1 MSDPK
6 DWPEYLPTKRTLT
19 NRVLRWFDQASPHD
33 IEEGATWYADAHAL
47 ASDLAPVLSRNGDG
61 VVRAAEVIAALSPRT
76 IWSRNAAG
84 AALLITKDEVLPG
97 LLTRNV
103 SIARSIIKGGT
114 LAALTKGPKTQAF
127 AKNIAG
133 DTQAVTID
141 VHMAYAMGIDESTLS
156 RVGCYDAASEA
167 VRAAAVAR
175 GVEPST
181 TQAVVWVI
189 ARRAKW
195 SANRRKRD

>member
-1 MSDPK
+1 MTDPTG
-6 DWPEYLPTKRTLT
+6 WPEYLPTKRTLV

-47 ASDLAPVLSRNGDG
+47 ASDLAPALSEDGDG
-61 VVRAAEVIAALSPRT
+61 LDRAAEVIAALSPRT

-84 AALLITKDEVLPG
+84 ATLLVLEGKALPG
-97 LLTRNV
+97 LLGRNV
-103 SIARSIIKGGT
+103 EMARQIIEGYRLET
-114 LAALTKGPKTQAF
+114 LTKGPKIQAF

-133 DTQAVTID
+133 DTEAVTID
-141 VHMAYAMGIDESTLS
+141 VHMAYAMGIDDRTLS
-156 RVGCYDAASEA
+156 RAGCYEAASEA

-181 TQAVVWVI
+181 CQAVVWTV

-195 SANRRKRD
+195 SENRRRG